1 MSTKLKDLP
10 LEACLKLVG
19 DLWDSIAAEQG
30 NLPLT
35 DAQKAELDRRLD
47 EFEADGDFGEPAEV
61 VLDRIRRR
69 L

>member
-1 MSTKLKDLP
+1 MSTKLQDLP
-10 LEACLKLVG
+10 LEARLKLVE

-35 DAQKAELDRRLD
+35 EAQKNELDNRLD
-47 EFEADGDFGEPAEV
+47 EFEADGDFGEPAAVTLEA
-61 VLDRIRRR
+61 IRRT